1 MTHRTTGWL
10 LVALQF
16 ALLAILVLLP
26 WREPTLLSLAVGVP
40 IAAAGVVLGLSA
52 SRRLGRAL
60 TPTPVPIEG
69 AGLRTDGVYAQVRH
83 PIYSA
88 VLLLALGF
96 VIAVGSAWSV
106 GCVLVLLVFFIV
118 KSRWEDRLLHA
129 EYGREWE
136 DWAARTGALVPRLP
150 GGGQSSTRP

>member
-1 MTHRTTGWL
+1 MTRSRIGWL
-10 LVALQF
+10 LVVVQF
-16 ALLAILVLLP
+16 VLLAVLVFLP
-26 WREPTLLSLAVGVP
+26 WRAPTLLSLALGVP

-60 TPTPVPIEG
+60 TPTPVPIAG
-69 AGLRTDGVYAQVRH
+69 AGLRTTGAYARVRH

-96 VIAVGSAWSV
+96 VIAVGSAWSWA
-106 GCVLVLLVFFIV
+106 CVLVLLLFFLV

-129 EYGREWE
+129 EYGSEWE
-136 DWAARTGALVPRLP
+136 TWAARTGALIPR
-150 GGGQSSTRP
+150 RP

>member
-1 MTHRTTGWL
+1 MTRSRIGWL
-10 LVALQF
+10 LVVVQF
-16 ALLAILVLLP
+16 VLLAILVFLP
-26 WREPTLLSLAVGVP
+26 WRSPTLLSLALGVP

-60 TPTPVPIEG
+60 TPTPVPIAG
-69 AGLRTDGVYAQVRH
+69 AGLRTTGAYARVRH

-96 VIAVGSAWSV
+96 VIAVGSAWSWA
-106 GCVLVLLVFFIV
+106 CVLVLLLFFLV

-129 EYGREWE
+129 EYGSEWE
-136 DWAARTGALVPRLP
+136 VWAARTGALIPR
-150 GGGQSSTRP
+150 RP

>member
-1 MTHRTTGWL
+1 MTRSRIGWL

-16 ALLAILVLLP
+16 VLLAVLVLLP
-26 WREPTLLSLAVGVP
+26 WRTPTLLSLAVGVP
-40 IAAAGVVLGLSA
+40 IAAAGIVLGLAA

-69 AGLRTDGVYAQVRH
+69 AGLRTDGAYARVRH

-96 VIAVGSAWSV
+96 VIAVGSVWSL
-106 GCVLVLLVFFIV
+106 GCALVLLVFFIV

-129 EYGREWE
+129 EYGAQWE
-136 DWAARTGALVPRLP
+136 AWAARTGGLVPRIGSAP
-150 GGGQSSTRP
+150 PPS